1 MTASDELRVLIVAPT
16 GRDAELITEV
26 LQEAGISSQSFVDV
40 KAAASVPLEG
50 AGAML
55 IVEEELNSDSIA
67 YLANVL
73 AQQPVWSD
81 IPLLIL
87 STGGIEIDKRQENDR
102 IQIPLVTTVLERPVR
117 ISTLVRSVR
126 AAIRTRLN
134 QFELCESLKRR
145 RETELAADE
154 AVRRSEAKLS
164 QMADAMPQIVWTA
177 SPDGSTDYFNNRWY
191 EFTGFDRGLTGDQNW
206 TSILHPEDVSTDK
219 QRWDAALSSGND
231 YHNELRL
238 WDRVRETWRWH
249 LARAVPS
256 RDSSG
261 VIVKWYGT
269 TTDIDDIKKTEENQR
284 QAQKLE
290 SIGVLA
296 AGIAHDFNNL
306 LCAILGN
313 VSLATDILPADQPV
327 QEFLG
332 AAVQSSKRAAGLV
345 GQLLAYA
352 GKRSPILTA
361 VNMTA
366 LVRENITLLHGSIPR
381 NVELRLNLVEELPD
395 VEADPSQIQ
404 QVVMNLLINAAEAI
418 GKNPGAI
425 NVRTFTQAIGNEHIS
440 GAHVCLEV
448 RDTGCGIDTATM
460 TKIFDPFFTTKF
472 TGRGLGL
479 AAVTGIIRSHKGA
492 INVQSSPG
500 SGSLFQVFFPVAHVK
515 PPQSVVEGPKN
526 SLGQCFGSVL
536 VVEDE
541 PAVRNL
547 AKAVLERSGYQVHS
561 AENGL
566 AAVRMLE
573 HEPSLY
579 SAVLL
584 DLIMPVMTGEQAFP
598 LIREVAPKAAIVIS
612 SGFDETII
620 AQQFK
625 EGGVSG
631 FLQKPYTA
639 LELTEKIHEVLRIRP
654 RSIRDPGSEF
664 TTT

>member
-16 GRDAELITEV
+16 GRDAELIAEV
-26 LQEAGISSQSFVDV
+26 LQESGILSESFGDV
-40 KAAASVPLEG
+40 KAVASVPLEG
-50 AGAML
+50 AGAILM
-55 IVEEELNSDSIA
+55 VEEELNSDSVA

-87 STGGIEIDKRQENDR
+87 STGGIETDTSQENDR
-102 IQIPLVTTVLERPVR
+102 VQIPLVTTVLERPVR
-117 ISTLVRSVR
+117 ISTLVRSIR
-126 AAIRTRLN
+126 AAIRTRLS
-134 QFELCESLKRR
+134 QFELRDSLERG
-145 RETELAADE
+145 REAELAAHE

-177 SPDGSTDYFNNRWY
+177 CPDGATDYFNNRWY
-191 EFTGFDRGLTGDQNW
+191 EFTGFHRGLTGDHDW
-206 TSILHPEDVSTDK
+206 TSILHPEDISTDK
-219 QRWDAALSSGND
+219 QRWDAALSSGKEYN
-231 YHNELRL
+231 NELRL

-261 VIVKWYGT
+261 AIVKWYGT

-296 AGIAHDFNNL
+296 AGVAHDFNNL

-327 QEFLG
+327 QQFLG
-332 AAVQSSKRAAGLV
+332 AAVQSSHRAAELI

-361 VNMTA
+361 VNMTT

-381 NVELRLNLVEELPD
+381 NVELRLNLAEELPD

-425 NVRTFTQAIGNEHIS
+425 NVRTFTQTIGNEHIS

-492 INVQSSPG
+492 IHVQSSPG
-500 SGSLFQVFFPVAHVK
+500 SGSLFQVFFPVANVTQA
-515 PPQSVVEGPKN
+515 QSVVEEPKKD
-526 SLGQCFGSVL
+526 LGQGFGSVL
-536 VVEDE
+536 VVDDE

-573 HEPSLY
+573 REPGLY

-612 SGFDETII
+612 SGFDETQIS
-620 AQQFK
+620 QQFK

-639 LELTEKIHEVLRIRP
+639 LELTEKIHGVLRIRG
-654 RSIRDPGSEF
+654 GSTQNLGSDLS
-664 TTT
+664 TT

>member
-269 TTDIDDIKKTEENQR
+269 TTDIDDIKKNGG
-284 QAQKLE
+284 E
-290 SIGVLA
+290 SAPG
-296 AGIAHDFNNL
+296 
-306 LCAILGN
+306 
-313 VSLATDILPADQPV
+313 P
-327 QEFLG
+327 E
-332 AAVQSSKRAAGLV
+332 
-345 GQLLAYA
+345 A
-352 GKRSPILTA
+352 GKHRSA
-361 VNMTA
+361 CC
-366 LVRENITLLHGSIPR
+366 GY
-381 NVELRLNLVEELPD
+381 
-395 VEADPSQIQ
+395 
-404 QVVMNLLINAAEAI
+404 
-418 GKNPGAI
+418 
-425 NVRTFTQAIGNEHIS
+425 RT
-440 GAHVCLEV
+440 
-448 RDTGCGIDTATM
+448 
-460 TKIFDPFFTTKF
+460 
-472 TGRGLGL
+472 
-479 AAVTGIIRSHKGA
+479 
-492 INVQSSPG
+492 
-500 SGSLFQVFFPVAHVK
+500 
-515 PPQSVVEGPKN
+515 
-526 SLGQCFGSVL
+526 
-536 VVEDE
+536 
-541 PAVRNL
+541 
-547 AKAVLERSGYQVHS
+547 
-561 AENGL
+561 
-566 AAVRMLE
+566 
-573 HEPSLY
+573 
-579 SAVLL
+579 
-584 DLIMPVMTGEQAFP
+584 
-598 LIREVAPKAAIVIS
+598 
-612 SGFDETII
+612 
-620 AQQFK
+620 
-625 EGGVSG
+625 
-631 FLQKPYTA
+631 
-639 LELTEKIHEVLRIRP
+639 
-654 RSIRDPGSEF
+654 
-664 TTT
+664 